1 MEATCKAKAIEGID
15 VKKKNTEASCNV
27 EDGWNVKANM
37 EATCTLKGVEGI
49 LRSTGRLYVN

>member
-1 MEATCKAKAIEGID
+1 MLRKRTQKLHVMWKMG
-15 VKKKNTEASCNV
+15 V
-27 EDGWNVKANM
+27 EDGNVKANM